1 MMKKKRLMI
10 VIIVIVVV
18 LAIGGYF
25 IFKSLDKPVVK
36 PDESKLVGMVK
47 VNLGENTSNY
57 DLPGEFVPKY
67 QADMGFQV
75 SGHIVQRLVNMG
87 DTVKSGQV
95 LYRLEQAD
103 YSLQLSTANAQV
115 ASAQANL
122 NLQTIN
128 LQRAKELLAGAAI
141 PQSQYDAQ
149 YASFLSARDSLNAA
163 TSQRDETSRQV
174 GYTDLIAPGD
184 AVVMQIIADI
194 GDVVNVGQGVV
205 RLGYLKEWD
214 AQIYLPERERT
225 MFGIGSRVRIYSWVT
240 TIPEITGTIR
250 EIAGAA
256 DPQSR
261 TFKTRITLD
270 QRPEQLRLG
279 MTCTVNLMSGLNEKA
294 IFIPLEA
301 LVQDNTNKP
310 YVWVVEN
317 NSAHKREITLGRYGV
332 NNNIEVTGGLKAGET
347 IINAGVITVLEGSK
361 VSKWSDQSRSLGW

>member
-1 MMKKKRLMI
+1 M
-10 VIIVIVVV
+10 
-18 LAIGGYF
+18 
-25 IFKSLDKPVVK
+25 S
-36 PDESKLVGMVK
+36 
-47 VNLGENTSNY
+47 LGENTSNY

-75 SGHIVQRLVNMG
+75 SGHIVERLVNMG

-95 LYRLEQAD
+95 LYRLERAD
-103 YSLQLSTANAQV
+103 YALQLNTANAQV

-128 LQRAKELLAGAAI
+128 LQRAKELLSGAAI
-141 PQSQYDAQ
+141 PQSQYDSQYAQ
-149 YASFLSARDSLNAA
+149 YLSASDSLKSAQ
-163 TSQRDETSRQV
+163 SQRDETARQV
-174 GYTDLIAPGD
+174 GYTELLAPGD
-184 AVVMQIIADI
+184 AVVMQVVADI
-194 GDVVNVGQGVV
+194 GDVVNVGQAVV
-205 RLGYLKEWD
+205 KLGYLKEWD
-214 AQIYLPERERT
+214 AQIYLPERERV
-225 MFGIGSRVRIYSWVT
+225 MFGIGARVRIYSWVS

-270 QRPEQLRLG
+270 QRPDQLRLG
-279 MTCTVNLMSGLNEKA
+279 MTCTVNLMSGMNEKV

-317 NSAHKREITLGRYGV
+317 NAAHKREITLGRYGA

-347 IINAGVITVLEGSK
+347 IITAGVITVLEGTK